1 MSVVLISGGTGLIGS
16 ALTRHL
22 IERDYHV
29 IILSRKK
36 NLSSG
41 HPKIAYSYWNISEK
55 IIDDDVIKKTD
66 HIIHLAGAGVMDNK
80 WSADYKKK
88 ILESRTKSAELLVKC
103 LKENEH
109 HVKTF
114 VSASAI
120 GWYGQDPKPLERK
133 EGFIE
138 NDLPSKDF
146 LGETCL
152 LWEAS
157 VEPVS
162 ALGIR
167 LIKLR
172 TGIALSNNGGAFKE
186 YKTPLNFGVATILG
200 KGKQIV
206 SWIHIDDLC
215 RMYCTAI
222 EDIYLRG
229 SYNAVAPEPI
239 CQRKLILTLGQR
251 MRDKFFIPIY
261 VPSFIL
267 KLIFGKRSIEL
278 LKSATVSNKKI
289 KATGFTFL
297 FPSLESAVDDLV
309 ANSAKKE

>member
-1 MSVVLISGGTGLIGS
+1 
-16 ALTRHL
+16 
-22 IERDYHV
+22 
-29 IILSRKK
+29 LSRKK

-66 HIIHLAGAGVMDNK
+66 HIIHLAGAGVMDKK

>member
-1 MSVVLISGGTGLIGS
+1 MGVVLISGGTGLIGS
-16 ALTRHL
+16 ALARHL
-22 IERDYHV
+22 IERDYDV

-36 NLSSG
+36 NLTSG
-41 HPKIAYSYWNISEK
+41 HPKISYSYWNVSEE
-55 IIDDDVIKKTD
+55 IIDAEVVKKAD
-66 HIIHLAGAGVMDNK
+66 HIIHLAGAGVMDKK
-80 WSADYKKK
+80 WTEDYKKK
-88 ILESRTKSAELLVKC
+88 ILESRAKSAELIVNS

-109 HVKTF
+109 CVKTF

-120 GWYGQDPKPLERK
+120 GWYGEDPKMLERK

-138 NDLPSKDF
+138 SDLPSKDF

-162 ALGIR
+162 KLGIR

-172 TGIALSNNGGAFKE
+172 TGIALSNKGGAFKE
-186 YKTPLNFGVATILG
+186 YKTPLNFGLATILG
-200 KGKQIV
+200 SGKQII
-206 SWIHIDDLC
+206 SWIHVDDLC
-215 RMYCTAI
+215 RIYCTAI
-222 EDIYLRG
+222 EDVYLRG
-229 SYNAVAPEPI
+229 SYNAVAPEPVP
-239 CQRKLILTLGQR
+239 QKKLILTLGQR
-251 MRDKFFIPIY
+251 MRNKFFIPIY

-278 LKSATVSNKKI
+278 LKSTTVSNKKI

-297 FPSLESAVDDLV
+297 FPSIESAIDDLI
-309 ANSAKKE
+309 SSSRKKE